1 MECPNIGEI
10 KFSQVSLDA
19 IEEIRS
25 KRAFGQALVAVIGL
39 GTFANIFAGNGPV
52 EATYSLYSTDF
63 ETMALSM
70 ATVPMIT
77 KKSIEKVADMTWLKV
92 SNHKERQFW
101 AAVSSG
107 CKIH

>member
-1 MECPNIGEI
+1 MECSNIGEI
-10 KFSQVSLDA
+10 KFSQISLDA
-19 IEEIRS
+19 IEEIRR
-25 KRAFGQALVAVIGL
+25 KRELGNLLIKVIGV

-63 ETMALSM
+63 EAMAKGM
-70 ATVPMIT
+70 AAAPLIT
-77 KKSIEKVADMTWLKV
+77 KKSIERVADMAWLNV

>member
-10 KFSQVSLDA
+10 KFSQISLDA

-25 KRAFGQALVAVIGL
+25 KKAFGNALIVVIGA
-39 GTFANIFAGNGPV
+39 GTFANIFVGNGPV
-52 EATYSLYSTDF
+52 EATYSLYATDF
-63 ETMALSM
+63 EAMGKSM
-70 ATVPMIT
+70 AAVPLIT
-77 KKSIEKVADMTWLKV
+77 KKSIERVADMTWLSV

-107 CKIH
+107 CKVH